1 MQEHVRVSDLS
12 NKGDFPPEGCLLCG
26 HQESTWDAPSGRG
39 LRLHAANA
47 GAMGLILV
55 RGRLHMPRGTTKK

>member
-1 MQEHVRVSDLS
+1 MQEHVRVSDPS
-12 NKGDFPPEGCLLCG
+12 NKGNFPPERCLLCG
-26 HQESTWDAPSGRG
+26 HQESTWDAPSGPG

-55 RGRLHMPRGTTKK
+55 GGRLHMPCGTTKK